1 MVHYLKRDQDL
12 IVNHQKLYRLCK
24 ENDLLLP
31 RKKKKKSS
39 GRSCVKIE
47 KSQAL
52 FSFGSLISSMA
63 SFQEKTDFLQT
74 HVFESFS
81 QAYVETIKFIK
92 FYNER
97 RIHGSIDNQSPKDF
111 LRRWTNEAKNEKQ

>member
-1 MVHYLKRDQDL
+1 MVHYLRRDQDL
-12 IVNHQKLYRLCK
+12 IVNHKKLYRLCK

-39 GRSCVKIE
+39 GRSYVKIE

-63 SFQEKTDFLQT
+63 SFQEKTDF
-74 HVFESFS
+74 FM
-81 QAYVETIKFIK
+81 
-92 FYNER
+92 
-97 RIHGSIDNQSPKDF
+97 
-111 LRRWTNEAKNEKQ
+111 